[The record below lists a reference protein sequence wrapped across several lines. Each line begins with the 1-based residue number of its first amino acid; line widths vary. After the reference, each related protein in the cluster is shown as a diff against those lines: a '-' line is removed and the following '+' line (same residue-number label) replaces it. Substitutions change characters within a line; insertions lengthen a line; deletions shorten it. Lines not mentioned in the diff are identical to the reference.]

1 VHTSDGIKAP
11 DLSVAPP
18 DFVEK
23 VDQRGFLMTAPDLCI
38 EVMSPT
44 DSWEEMRHKCLLYLA
59 AGAKEVWVCNGAG
72 ELHFFDGS
80 GERSDSGLATRIPNK
95 IP

>member
-1 VHTSDGIKAP
+1 
-11 DLSVAPP
+11 
-18 DFVEK
+18 
-23 VDQRGFLMTAPDLCI
+23 
-38 EVMSPT
+38 
-44 DSWEEMRHKCLLYLA
+44 MRHKCLLYLA

-80 GERSDSGLATRIPNK
+80 GERSDSGLATGIPNK